1 MEAADLVVVNKADG
15 KEAAAAAVAPIPT
28 HTSLFTSNEIFLI
41 AF

>member
-15 KEAAAAAVAPIPT
+15 KEAAVAPIPT
-28 HTSLFTSNEIFLI
+28 HTSLSTSNEIFLI